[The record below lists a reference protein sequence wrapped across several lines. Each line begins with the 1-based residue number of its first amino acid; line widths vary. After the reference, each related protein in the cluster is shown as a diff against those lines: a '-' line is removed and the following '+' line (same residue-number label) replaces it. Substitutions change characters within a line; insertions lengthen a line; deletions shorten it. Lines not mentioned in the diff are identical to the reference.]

1 MLGAHK
7 EGENCVSLWL
17 PQECHIMHVH
27 TYKYKKRKESVQ
39 VTHLCALRVESN
51 IFQNMVNFLKILK
64 PVFKFCCQIEK
75 QGYFTRKKKLK
86 LFSQCVEIH
95 KIVCLSFGFT
105 WSTYYLYHHYYLKH
119 CIDKLVFTLKAHT

>member
-1 MLGAHK
+1 MLGTHK

-27 TYKYKKRKESVQ
+27 IYKYKKRKKSVQ

-75 QGYFTRKKKLK
+75 QGYFTRKKKTNYLANVLKYIK
-86 LFSQCVEIH
+86 LFA
-95 KIVCLSFGFT
+95 
-105 WSTYYLYHHYYLKH
+105 
-119 CIDKLVFTLKAHT
+119 LVLVSLGVSIICNAIII